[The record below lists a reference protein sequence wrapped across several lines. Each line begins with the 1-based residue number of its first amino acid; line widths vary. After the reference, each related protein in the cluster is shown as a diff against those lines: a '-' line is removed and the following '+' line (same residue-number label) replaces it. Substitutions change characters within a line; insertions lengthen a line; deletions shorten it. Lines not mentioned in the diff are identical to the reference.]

1 MPDPRPTSSS
11 RREFLGRLA
20 AGITGLAGLAATPAR
35 VAAGA
40 AANGQ
45 DVSPLAPSTLPARR
59 LGRTG
64 ATLPVLALGGF
75 HLGAAANERAARAL
89 VETAL
94 EEGVRFFDTAE
105 SYQDGRSERWLG
117 ASIAALGVR
126 KDVWLMT
133 KTHSPADRSAES
145 AKRHLAGSLERLRT
159 DRLDVWQ
166 LHAVASPEDV
176 DRAFAPGGAM
186 EFILEQQAAGVVRF
200 VGVTGHADPAANRRA
215 LEHFDRG
222 TRFDVMQLPLNPVD
236 AHTARSFQKQVLPAL
251 VERDIG
257 VLAMKTNAGGAL
269 AREGVCTV
277 EECLRYVL
285 GLSVALIVS
294 GMETPEQVRQNA
306 ATIRQA
312 PLGEAERAAL
322 LERVAGRAGD
332 ALEWYKAK

>member
-1 MPDPRPTSSS
+1 MTST
-11 RREFLGRLA
+11 RRELLARLAGTAAGVVGLPALGRA
-20 AGITGLAGLAATPAR
+20 AQDAPASHAGGAPAARLP
-35 VAAGA
+35 
-40 AANGQ
+40 
-45 DVSPLAPSTLPARR
+45 PSTLPSRR

-75 HLGAAANERAARAL
+75 HLGAAADEQAARTL

-94 EEGVRFFDTAE
+94 EEGVRFFDSAE
-105 SYQDGRSERWLG
+105 SYQDGGSERWLG
-117 ASIAALGVR
+117 AAIAALGVR

-145 AKRHLAGSLERLRT
+145 AKRHLAGSLERMKT

-166 LHAVASPEDV
+166 LHAVSSPEDV
-176 DRAFAPGGAM
+176 DRAFGKGGAM
-186 EFILEQQAAGVVRF
+186 EYILEQQAAGVVRF
-200 VGVTGHADPAANRRA
+200 VGVTGHADPAANLRA

-222 TRFDVMQLPLNPVD
+222 MRFDVMQLPINPLD
-236 AHTARSFQKQVLPAL
+236 ALTPKSFQKAVLPAL

-269 AREGVCTV
+269 SAQAVCTV

-285 GLSVALIVS
+285 GLPVSLIVS
-294 GMETPEQVRQNA
+294 GMETPAHVRQNA
-306 ATIRQA
+306 AAVREPALDEGQ
-312 PLGEAERAAL
+312 RKAL
-322 LERVAGRAGD
+322 LERVADRAGE

>member
-1 MPDPRPTSSS
+1 MSRARHGGAST
-11 RREFLGRLA
+11 RREFLARLA
-20 AGITGLAGLAATPAR
+20 ATAASVASASGLAGAQSSAPGGAPGSVLTP
-35 VAAGA
+35 
-40 AANGQ
+40 
-45 DVSPLAPSTLPARR
+45 SSLPVRR

-75 HLGAAANERAARAL
+75 HLGAAATESAARAL

-166 LHAVASPEDV
+166 VHAVASAEDV

-200 VGVTGHADPAANRRA
+200 VGVTGHAEPAANLRA

-222 TRFDVMQLPLNPVD
+222 TRFDVMQLPINPVD

-277 EECLRYVL
+277 AECLRYAL
-285 GLSVALIVS
+285 GLPVAMIVS

-306 ATIRQA
+306 ATVRQA
-312 PLGEAERAAL
+312 PLDESQRAAL
-322 LERVAGRAGD
+322 LGRIASRAGE
-332 ALEWYKAK
+332 ALEWYKSG